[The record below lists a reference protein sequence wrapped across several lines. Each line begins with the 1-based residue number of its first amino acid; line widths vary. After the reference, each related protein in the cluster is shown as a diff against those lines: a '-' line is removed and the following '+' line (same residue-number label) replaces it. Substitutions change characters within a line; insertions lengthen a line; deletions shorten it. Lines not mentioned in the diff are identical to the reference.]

1 MRRVAL
7 LLTSMLLTAALLAAG
22 IGTVAADPLKNPR
35 LLVPAS
41 CEVDGEVEEFVFVI
55 NGEGVA
61 GHIIGETGNIIPVQ
75 DTSTYRY
82 RDPVTGEMVEETVVD
97 QLGQFL
103 KNDSNKKGLRGDLKT
118 CKGSVEYEDPEFGTV
133 KVDFTIKA
141 FFTPRSSR

>member
-1 MRRVAL
+1 MRRIAL
-7 LLTSMLLTAALLAAG
+7 LLTSMLLNAALLAAG

-82 RDPVTGEMVEETVVD
+82 RDPVTGEIVEETVVD

-103 KNDSNKKGLRGDLKT
+103 KNDFNEEGFTEDLKT
-118 CKGSVEYEDPEFGTV
+118 CRGTVTYDDPELGQV
-133 KVDFTIKA
+133 KVEFEIQA
-141 FFTPRSSR
+141 FFTPRGR